1 MYSCVTSQFSVSD
14 KWEDYTGQ
22 QRFWPM
28 RKKSVSDVF
37 LDAEFE
43 YVSRI
48 SLSPSPFALHQT
60 MRPYMPTYVCHWGPA
75 GGGLD
80 MM

>member
-1 MYSCVTSQFSVSD
+1 MI
-14 KWEDYTGQ
+14 DYTGQ

-28 RKKSVSDVF
+28 RKKSVADVF

-48 SLSPSPFALHQT
+48 SPSPTTFVLHQT
-60 MRPYMPTYVCHWGPA
+60 M
-75 GGGLD
+75 
-80 MM
+80 

>member
-1 MYSCVTSQFSVSD
+1 ML
-14 KWEDYTGQ
+14 KLGNYTGQ

-48 SLSPSPFALHQT
+48 SLSPTPFALHQT
-60 MRPYMPTYVCHWGPA
+60 M
-75 GGGLD
+75 
-80 MM
+80 